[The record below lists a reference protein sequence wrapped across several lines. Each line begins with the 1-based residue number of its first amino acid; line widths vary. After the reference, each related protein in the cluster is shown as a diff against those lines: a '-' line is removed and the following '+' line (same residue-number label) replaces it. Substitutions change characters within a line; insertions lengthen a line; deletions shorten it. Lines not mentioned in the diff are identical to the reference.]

1 VGDLDAAPG
10 PASADPEAARVIQIR
25 RASPSACGRSV
36 LASGR
41 VNSSLRAALSA
52 LLLVSSASA
61 QVSAPSLVEE
71 DLAPA
76 DEAPATPARQPKGDP
91 EPMMPPR
98 WEKEALKGAAPARDA
113 KPAGTAAAGSPST
126 PAAAPASA
134 PPANANPAATGTQAT
149 TAPQAANPAAP
160 PTPAAPV
167 QESLVRP
174 IQPVRS
180 SLSDLRQAWTARRKA
195 LREQDVAGAE
205 EAERRIVVLQQ
216 ELGIESLRP
225 FAVAEIRDA
234 QRALAARLDADA
246 EAHAALAVKLAP
258 GLPEAHLAL
267 ARARFAR
274 EPSRPGP
281 VLASLGRAALAAA
294 QDPYTLRA
302 TAADVAVALLAAV
315 LAAGAAAVLVLLLR
329 RLPLFL
335 HDFHDLPL
343 VRAGTPVQAG
353 LLALAL
359 LLLPLALG
367 LGPLATLAVAASAAW
382 LYLRLSERLVVT
394 VAFLAFL
401 AAPLAAEHGARL
413 AAFSG
418 TIAQEIWEVE
428 HGPGEEAAA
437 SLVARGEEK
446 LPAAALAALGGHAKR
461 RGDLEE
467 ARRWYDRA
475 LEAGG
480 RGPEALVNLG
490 NVHMLRGDPD
500 AAKAAWLDAADRAGP
515 NLDALA
521 AAQLNL
527 SKLYVRQV
535 SLEQAQE
542 ARRRASQ
549 ASPSLVARHASEED
563 MRANRWLVDAPVPMS
578 AYTAL
583 AVQDPAPAALGAAV
597 RAWLAGALPSNLWP
611 WAPLGL
617 LALLWLSVLGD
628 RRLRPSR
635 ACEKCGRPACARCD
649 GATGLLCGQCVNVFV
664 KKGVV
669 EGRDRLKK
677 DQQVRRHVRF
687 GRILARAGAIAGG
700 GPGYLLHD
708 APWRGFVV
716 LGLLFFAAFLALVP
730 GGVLPPPQP
739 SPAASALRLGAAI
752 VLGAAVYLIAVRD
765 LFRRTRG

>member
-1 VGDLDAAPG
+1 V
-10 PASADPEAARVIQIR
+10 
-25 RASPSACGRSV
+25 
-36 LASGR
+36 
-41 VNSSLRAALSA
+41 
-52 LLLVSSASA
+52 
-61 QVSAPSLVEE
+61 
-71 DLAPA
+71 
-76 DEAPATPARQPKGDP
+76 
-91 EPMMPPR
+91 
-98 WEKEALKGAAPARDA
+98 
-113 KPAGTAAAGSPST
+113 
-126 PAAAPASA
+126 
-134 PPANANPAATGTQAT
+134 
-149 TAPQAANPAAP
+149 
-160 PTPAAPV
+160 
-167 QESLVRP
+167 
-174 IQPVRS
+174 
-180 SLSDLRQAWTARRKA
+180 AWTARRKA

-205 EAERRIVVLQQ
+205 EAERKIVVLQQ

-225 FAVAEIRDA
+225 YAIAEIRDA

-246 EAHAALAVKLAP
+246 VAHAALAVKLAP

-274 EPSRPGP
+274 EPSRPAA
-281 VLASLGRAALAAA
+281 VLASLGRAVLAAA

-302 TAADVAVALLAAV
+302 TVADLAVALLGAV
-315 LAAGAAAVLVLLLR
+315 LAASAVAVLVLLLR

-343 VRAGTPVQAG
+343 IRAGTPVQAG

-367 LGPLATLAVAASAAW
+367 LGPFATVAVAASAAW

-394 VAFLAFL
+394 FAFLALL

-428 HGPGEEAAA
+428 RGPGEEAAA
-437 SLVARGEEK
+437 SLTARGEKEP

-461 RGDLEE
+461 RGDLEA
-467 ARRWYDRA
+467 ARGLYDRA

-500 AAKAAWLDAADRAGP
+500 AAKAAWLDAADRAGA

-563 MRANRWLVDAPVPMS
+563 LRANRWLVDAPVPMS
-578 AYTAL
+578 AYAAL
-583 AVQDPAPAALGAAV
+583 AAQDPAPAALGAAV
-597 RAWLAGALPSNLWP
+597 RARLAGALPLHLWP

-617 LALLWLSVLGD
+617 LGLLWLSALGE

-635 ACEKCGRPACARCD
+635 SCEKCGRPACARCD

-677 DQQVRRHVRF
+677 DQQVRRHARL
-687 GRILARAGAIAGG
+687 GRLAARAGAIAGG
-700 GPGYLLHD
+700 GTGYLLYD
-708 APWRGFVV
+708 APWRGFV
-716 LGLLFFAAFLALVP
+716 LLALLFFAVFLALVP

-739 SPAASALRLGAAI
+739 SPAASALRLVAAI
-752 VLGAAVYLIAVRD
+752 VLGVAVYAIAVRD
-765 LFRRTRG
+765 VFRRTRG